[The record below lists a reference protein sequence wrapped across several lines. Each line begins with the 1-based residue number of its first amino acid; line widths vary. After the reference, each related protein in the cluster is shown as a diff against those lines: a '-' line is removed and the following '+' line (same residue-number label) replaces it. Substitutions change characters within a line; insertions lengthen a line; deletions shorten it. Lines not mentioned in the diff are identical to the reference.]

1 MNSEQENIGSRIFK
15 LGLSTQLKEFP
26 ITTRAVVE
34 AAQKYGDI
42 TEQPVIDPNRPQV
55 NRRYTQSE
63 VVYAITATK
72 VLEEL
77 SQIPEG
83 NSMREFVKVNH
94 ERLVNLLVN
103 PLQKILANS
112 IKRENITNR
121 RLPEHNNQVNAL
133 ELLDQFISEFK
144 TSQEYEAQGIFQNA
158 KNRLLIH
165 LNVLFYLDIINCL
178 AIRDAMKET
187 RYSRTSMEKNE

>member
-15 LGLSTQLKEFP
+15 LGRSTQLKEFP

-34 AAQKYGDI
+34 AAQKYGFI
-42 TEQPVIDPNRPQV
+42 TEQPVIDPNKPQV

-72 VLEEL
+72 VL
-77 SQIPEG
+77 
-83 NSMREFVKVNH
+83 
-94 ERLVNLLVN
+94 
-103 PLQKILANS
+103 
-112 IKRENITNR
+112 NITNR
-121 RLPEHNNQVNAL
+121 RLPEHNNQVNAF

-144 TSQEYEAQGIFQNA
+144 TSQEYQSQGIFKKA
-158 KNRLLIH
+158 KDSLLTH